1 MDAKDLRIVFMGT
14 PEFAVP
20 SLRALVGGG
29 YNVVGVVTSPDKPAG
44 RGQKIHR
51 SEVKIAALELGL
63 PVLQPEKLKAP
74 EFVEALEALRPDL
87 GIVIAFR
94 MLPEVV
100 WAMPRLG
107 TFNLHA
113 SLLPQYRGAAPINWA
128 IINGETETGVTTFL
142 LNHEIDKGGIIG
154 QIRVPILPEDNVGTL
169 YERLMTT
176 GTSLVTETVDRIA
189 AGEIWP
195 VEQQHIDEATL
206 RPAPKIFKEDCRID
220 WEKPGREIVNFVRG
234 LSPYPAAWTEM
245 YREGDGAASSAKIFS
260 ASFEAAVHGEACGT
274 LQSDGR
280 TFIRVACADGWIAL
294 GELQIAGKKRLAV
307 RERMHTTEEASRGKP
322 LLSCNAGASDL
333 LAEFPS
339 DLLFR
344 QRFGAEKPV
353 VALRPFGNLL
363 LIVALHRHDHLV
375 ARTPVGGQ
383 RDAEGVD
390 GLQAHQNP
398 PDLVEIAA
406 QSQRIVDHRPQ
417 HALRVDEEH
426 GAHGG
431 GLALAG
437 LDHAVER
444 RHFHRNVVDDREP
457 DFHILH
463 ALVLDLLADGL
474 EPCDMAVAA
483 VDRQADQFA
492 VQRPELLG
500 TRPESEYFGGADRG
514 EIGRV
519 AEKNHPFA
527 LVIVRE
533 ADLPL
538 GGHGLECRNRLAE
551 PRHLLFVLFH
561 KSEFLKVYTRTCKVD
576 ALPEF
581 IFQDTE
587 FAGTLSA
594 DFPPHTEAYTQTA
607 FSDRRTAFPDF

>member
-189 AGEIWP
+189 AGEIRP

-234 LSPYPAAWTEM
+234 LRRHGPRCTARATAQRRAPRFSRRRSRPRSTARRAA
-245 YREGDGAASSAKIFS
+245 RSRA
-260 ASFEAAVHGEACGT
+260 
-274 LQSDGR
+274 
-280 TFIRVACADGWIAL
+280 
-294 GELQIAGKKRLAV
+294 
-307 RERMHTTEEASRGKP
+307 TEEP
-322 LLSCNAGASDL
+322 
-333 LAEFPS
+333 
-339 DLLFR
+339 
-344 QRFGAEKPV
+344 
-353 VALRPFGNLL
+353 
-363 LIVALHRHDHLV
+363 
-375 ARTPVGGQ
+375 
-383 RDAEGVD
+383 
-390 GLQAHQNP
+390 
-398 PDLVEIAA
+398 
-406 QSQRIVDHRPQ
+406 
-417 HALRVDEEH
+417 
-426 GAHGG
+426 
-431 GLALAG
+431 
-437 LDHAVER
+437 
-444 RHFHRNVVDDREP
+444 
-457 DFHILH
+457 
-463 ALVLDLLADGL
+463 
-474 EPCDMAVAA
+474 
-483 VDRQADQFA
+483 
-492 VQRPELLG
+492 
-500 TRPESEYFGGADRG
+500 
-514 EIGRV
+514 
-519 AEKNHPFA
+519 
-527 LVIVRE
+527 
-533 ADLPL
+533 
-538 GGHGLECRNRLAE
+538 
-551 PRHLLFVLFH
+551 
-561 KSEFLKVYTRTCKVD
+561 
-576 ALPEF
+576 
-581 IFQDTE
+581 
-587 FAGTLSA
+587 LSA
-594 DFPPHTEAYTQTA
+594 WRAPTDGSPSENCK
-607 FSDRRTAFPDF
+607 